1 MAKLPGFMFY
11 PGDWLKDPALRS
23 CSLGSRG
30 LWIDML
36 CLMHESSRRGFLQHP
51 NGSPVTAEQI
61 ARMVG
66 CSPGEASGWL
76 NELDNAGV
84 FSRTADGVVFSRRI
98 DRDERKRTLCAEA
111 GRRGGGNPTFIGV
124 PKGQSKG
131 TPKVPPKVDPNDRM
145 KMVYTPPSSS
155 TSDSESDARAR
166 KVAARIAAESP
177 PPSGA
182 FYDTAEGLLAGL
194 FGREG
199 GLPSGEARWLGE
211 FAVWVESQPPA
222 TIHGEAVPATVLAL
236 KCVEAAV
243 QDRIDGTI
251 KGAVAWCKQVY
262 DRAQRQGCWPHESPE
277 RKSKFEVVKPKRD
290 IDKLVEEALNGNR

>member
-66 CSPGEASGWL
+66 CSPGEATGWL

-84 FSRTADGVVFSRRI
+84 FSRTADGVIFSRRI

-131 TPKVPPKVDPNDRM
+131 DPKVPPKVPPNDSM
-145 KMVYTPPSSS
+145 KMVYAPPPPSS

-166 KVAARIAAESP
+166 KVAARIAATDP
-177 PPSGA
+177 PPSGP
-182 FYDTAEGLLAGL
+182 FYDTANGLLAGL
-194 FGREG
+194 FGRQG
-199 GLPSGEARWLGE
+199 GLLSHEARHLSE
-211 FAVWVESQPPA
+211 FAGWVESQPPA
-222 TIHGEAVPATVLAL
+222 TIHGEAVAPDALAL
-236 KCVEAAV
+236 RCVEAAV
-243 QDRIDGTI
+243 QDRIDGTV
-251 KGAVAWCKQVY
+251 KGACSWCRQVY
-262 DRAQRQGCWPHESPE
+262 DRCTRQGCWPHETPE
-277 RKSKFEVVKPKRD
+277 RKSKFEKVKPKRD
-290 IDKLVEEALNGNR
+290 FSKITEGL